1 MTNSKLTAAALVA
14 AFATI
19 ATPVLADVNAMPD
32 FGFTSNAPSMTQT
45 DSGPKS
51 EDAAL
56 ALSIAGTLAGPAL
69 MAAAEHMDNGTTKLS
84 LDSAGL
90 LLSAIGPSAGHWYAG
105 QASGGAIALRT
116 TGILLMGT
124 GIAMEILHGVSLVSS
139 DDNGPQPIDNHTDST
154 AGIALVAIG
163 GAALVGGTIYDL
175 VTSRHAAREYNQH
188 HHSVQFAPM
197 MSRTTTGG
205 MATGVALN
213 GSF

>member
-139 DDNGPQPIDNHTDST
+139 DDN
-154 AGIALVAIG
+154 ALS
-163 GAALVGGTIYDL
+163 L
-175 VTSRHAAREYNQH
+175 S
-188 HHSVQFAPM
+188 
-197 MSRTTTGG
+197 TTTPTARPALRWSPSVAQRLSAAPSTTSSPR
-205 MATGVALN
+205 ATPRASTTN
-213 GSF
+213 IITACNSPR